1 VRQLGTSGAPVS
13 RHSDGPGRRVP
24 LSTHCPEDYFAFLRV
39 SEVWVKPHTV
49 TFWRRPLTA
58 AADAISEAGFLIDR
72 LVEARPNPEL
82 EKRDPSS
89 FQELS
94 TAPCFIHLRL
104 RPRTTGRQ
112 RGWTWGLSFAIHDG
126 LRVTQFAGYETVKP
140 NSWLDLP
147 MAQPR
152 GRGGTERASDRWAIP
167 SRSHNVE
174 P

>member
-1 VRQLGTSGAPVS
+1 MDPVLCVRPRGIDQETFALASDSVRYLGVPPDRRDGAAVGHEWGTREQAFRRPRS
-13 RHSDGPGRRVP
+13 RVP

-49 TFWRRPLTA
+49 SFWRRPLTA
-58 AADAISEAGFLIDR
+58 ATDAISEAGFLIDR

-104 RPRTTGRQ
+104 RPAQLDGSVAGLGGSPSQSTT
-112 RGWTWGLSFAIHDG
+112 D
-126 LRVTQFAGYETVKP
+126 
-140 NSWLDLP
+140 
-147 MAQPR
+147 
-152 GRGGTERASDRWAIP
+152 
-167 SRSHNVE
+167 
-174 P
+174 

>member
-1 VRQLGTSGAPVS
+1 MRWHLIPSAIWGCPLIAGTVRQLGTSGAPVS

-49 TFWRRPLTA
+49 SFWRRPLTA

-104 RPRTTGRQ
+104 RPAQLDGSVAGLGGSPSQSTT
-112 RGWTWGLSFAIHDG
+112 D
-126 LRVTQFAGYETVKP
+126 
-140 NSWLDLP
+140 
-147 MAQPR
+147 
-152 GRGGTERASDRWAIP
+152 
-167 SRSHNVE
+167 
-174 P
+174 